1 MDTILILTSAIL
13 AFVLTY
19 ISIPPIIR
27 VSKAKHLF
35 DEINKRK
42 VHKSQIPSLGGVA
55 IFIGLVISLLLTI
68 NGFDFLKMKY
78 LLAGVIMVFF
88 IGLKDDIM
96 VISAQKKLLV
106 QITAALIITVLGGYR
121 FTNLHGMFGIHDLGY
136 TWSVLISVFAIV
148 GITNAYNLIDGIDG
162 LASGVAMV
170 AALTFGTWF
179 LVAGHPEY
187 AVLSYALTGSL
198 LAFIRYN
205 VFGKEYKL
213 FMGDTGSLI
222 IGLVISALVI
232 RFNEVNILYN
242 GPHDIVAAPV
252 VSLAVIIVPVI
263 DTIRVFTVR
272 ILRGKSPFS
281 PDKNHVHHWLL
292 DLYKNHI
299 KVTSTIVVVNI
310 LLILAGLAICKIGVN
325 INVKFA
331 LLFILGIMVALIPK
345 SLLIY
350 RDKKNGIPQPQ
361 APVIKKPRM
370 EFSAVEE
377 VR

>member
-1 MDTILILTSAIL
+1 MDAILILSSVIL
-13 AFVLTY
+13 AFALTY
-19 ISIPPIIR
+19 ISIPPIVR

-35 DEINKRK
+35 DEIDKRK
-42 VHKSQIPSLGGVA
+42 VHKSRIPCLGGVA
-55 IFIGLVISLLLTI
+55 IFIGLSISLLLTI
-68 NGFDFLKMKY
+68 NGFDFMKMKY

-96 VISAQKKLLV
+96 AISAYKKLLV
-106 QITAALIITVLGGYR
+106 QIAVALIITVLGGYR
-121 FTNLHGMFGIHDLGY
+121 FTNLHGMFGLYDLSY
-136 TWSVLISVFAIV
+136 TSSVLISVFAIV

-162 LASGVAMV
+162 LASGVAIV

-179 LVAGHPEY
+179 MVAGHPEY

-198 LAFIRYN
+198 IAFVRFN
-205 VFGKEYKL
+205 VFSKEYKL

-242 GPHDIVAAPV
+242 GPYDVIAAPV
-252 VSLAVIIVPVI
+252 VSLAVIIVPVV
-263 DTIRVFTVR
+263 DTIRVFSVR

-292 DLYKNHI
+292 NLYKNHI
-299 KVTSTIVVVNI
+299 KVTSTILIVNI
-310 LLILAGLAICKIGVN
+310 LLILAGVAISQIGIN
-325 INVKFA
+325 ITFKFA
-331 LLFILGIMVALIPK
+331 MLFVLGVMVAMIPK
-345 SLLIY
+345 YLLIL
-350 RDKKNGIPQPQ
+350 RDRKAGVV
-361 APVIKKPRM
+361 APPEVKKPRM

-377 VR
+377 SR

>member
-1 MDTILILTSAIL
+1 MDALLILSSVIL
-13 AFVLTY
+13 AFALTY
-19 ISIPPIIR
+19 ISIPPIVR

-35 DEINKRK
+35 DEIDKRK
-42 VHKSQIPSLGGVA
+42 VHKSRIPCLGGVA
-55 IFIGLVISLLLTI
+55 IFIGLSISLLLTI
-68 NGFDFLKMKY
+68 NGFDFMKMKY

-96 VISAQKKLLV
+96 VISAYKKLLV
-106 QITAALIITVLGGYR
+106 QIAAALIITVLGGYR
-121 FTNLHGMFGIHDLGY
+121 FTNLHGMFGLHDLSY
-136 TWSVLISVFAIV
+136 TSSVLISVFAIV

-162 LASGVAMV
+162 LASGVAIV

-179 LVAGHPEY
+179 MVAGHPEY

-198 LAFIRYN
+198 IAFVRFN
-205 VFGKEYKL
+205 VFSKEYKL

-242 GPHDIVAAPV
+242 GPYDVIAAPV
-252 VSLAVIIVPVI
+252 VSLAVIIVPVV
-263 DTIRVFTVR
+263 DTIRVFSVR

-292 DLYKNHI
+292 NLYKNHI
-299 KVTSTIVVVNI
+299 KVTSTILIVNI
-310 LLILAGLAICKIGVN
+310 LLILAGVAISQIGIN
-325 INVKFA
+325 ITFKFA
-331 LLFILGIMVALIPK
+331 MLFVLGAMVAMIPK
-345 SLLIY
+345 YLLIL
-350 RDKKNGIPQPQ
+350 RDRKAGVV
-361 APVIKKPRM
+361 APPEVKKPRM

-377 VR
+377 SR